1 MYSIAPARHSRGN
14 FIARCPS
21 EDGFKT
27 RAARLAGA
35 IASRYTNRE
44 RMVAK
49 GSTLASAARKCGLA
63 YTTVWRALQRSGA
76 FYKRRNVKP

>member
-1 MYSIAPARHSRGN
+1 MSRLQ
-14 FIARCPS
+14 
-21 EDGFKT
+21 
-27 RAARLAGA
+27 AAATDKAL
-35 IASRYTNRE
+35 